1 MCFSMTR
8 ILYIGSGI
16 PWKGGAGYLV
26 RQSLFLR
33 ALSHAAD
40 ELHLAIFDADGAERP
55 AFAASLTHLPMPPRT
70 RSSRLS
76 SLFEDR
82 FSPQPRMMRGYNLQA
97 SHAAVAALHP
107 EQFDAVFA
115 FRIDFAYFA
124 GVLNHPRLILDIDD
138 PEHVRQYRR
147 IRATTGGEGD
157 HRTQRDLLKLR
168 HFEHDAVAHA
178 KLAFV
183 CQANDSQGWPTEPL
197 VVPNCVDVLP
207 NPPRRA
213 TSRRIIF
220 VGNCTGS
227 ANSPNVDAVQYF
239 FAKIWPKI
247 LSHVP
252 DAEFRIVGATSDT
265 VAQMAAKSERVQL
278 AGFVSD
284 LSAEY
289 AEAAISVAPIRFGTG
304 TRIKILEAFA
314 HACPVVSSLPGAE
327 GIAAVPGREIELAAG
342 AGDLVSRCIDLLRD
356 AELRERIG
364 QGGHALARRLY
375 DSAAQH
381 PRIVA
386 LLRDFLETHRA
397 PPATEPAVATA
408 AAEVG

>member
-1 MCFSMTR
+1 MTR
-8 ILYIGSGI
+8 ILYIGSGT
-16 PWKGGAGYLV
+16 PWVGGAGYLV

-33 ALSHAAD
+33 ALAEVAD
-40 ELHLAIFDADGAERP
+40 ELHLAMFDAGNAERP
-55 AFAASLTHLPMPPRT
+55 PFAASLTRLPMPG
-70 RSSRLS
+70 RSRRSRLMA
-76 SLFEDR
+76 LVDDR
-82 FSPQPRMMRGYNLQA
+82 FSREPRMMRGYNLQP

-107 EQFDAVFA
+107 ADFDAVFA

-168 HFEHDAVAHA
+168 QFEHNAVAQA

-183 CQANDSQGWPTEPL
+183 CQSNDSQGWPIAPL
-197 VVPNCVDVLP
+197 VVPNCVDVPP
-207 NPPRRA
+207 NPPRRVTA
-213 TSRRIIF
+213 RRIIF
-220 VGNCTGS
+220 VGNCTGG

-239 FAKIWPKI
+239 LAKIWPKI

-252 DAEFRIVGATSDT
+252 DAEFRIIGATSDA
-265 VAQMAAKSERVQL
+265 VQQLAAKSQQVQL

-289 AEAAISVAPIRFGTG
+289 AEAAISIAPIRFGTG

-314 HACPVVSSLPGAE
+314 HACPVVSTLPGAD
-327 GIAAVPGREIELAAG
+327 GIAAIPGREIELTASP
-342 AGDLVSRCIDLLRD
+342 GDLVSRCIHLLKD
-356 AELRERIG
+356 ADLRERIG

-386 LLRDFLETHRA
+386 LVRDFLATHPAPTAKARA
-397 PPATEPAVATA
+397 PAVGAVP
-408 AAEVG
+408 EVV